1 MNLLSLW
8 ARSRSPRPKEWKRHH
23 AQACAKCRAMMA
35 WDDSVGSR
43 QSMRGYMIMRSNIK
57 SEALQMHNHQSKQNK
72 KVNAGPTAK
81 EISYLSKSTLCS
93 NTVSRL
99 KYLFNKSCWLILC

>member
-8 ARSRSPRPKEWKRHH
+8 ARSRSPRPKEWNRHH

-57 SEALQMHNHQSKQNK
+57 SEALQMHNHQYIK
-72 KVNAGPTAK
+72 KVKAGPTALLPEQINIMQQNSIPS
-81 EISYLSKSTLCS
+81 EI
-93 NTVSRL
+93 
-99 KYLFNKSCWLILC
+99 FIQ